1 MKNIASKA
9 RVVVAMSGGVDSSV
23 AAALLKK
30 DGYDVEGVYLRLFK
44 DAESKKSEASASAA
58 AKILD
63 INFHAIDAGKDFK
76 KKVIRY
82 FLDEYKKGNTPNPC
96 VVCNPE
102 LKFKLLLEMAD
113 RLKADY
119 LATGHYTRLRREILN
134 PKSQILNKSKIP
146 NLKIKYELFEA
157 KDKNKDQSYFL
168 YRLTQKK
175 LSKIIFP
182 LGDYLKS
189 DVKELAKKFKL
200 PAWKRKESQ
209 DVCFLAGTTIE
220 KFLLKNIKLESGN
233 IIDEAG
239 KVIGRHKGLPLYTL
253 GQRKGIDI
261 GGTGPYYVIGK
272 NSRKNQLIVTN
283 VPKNP
288 ALFSDTARIENVNWI
303 AEPPK
308 SRKILART
316 RYRNPLV
323 YATIAKYKVESS
335 KYKAKYKLTFDEP
348 QRAVTPGQ
356 SIVFYSDKGEVIGG
370 GIIK

>member
-9 RVVVAMSGGVDSSV
+9 SVVVAMSGGVDSSV

-30 DGYDVEGVYLRLFK
+30 DGYDVRGVYLRLFK
-44 DAESKKSEASASAA
+44 DVGSKKSEASARAA

-63 INFHAIDAGKDFK
+63 IDFHAVDVGKDFK

-82 FLDEYKKGNTPNPC
+82 FLDEYRKGNTPNPC

-113 RLKADY
+113 RLKTDY
-119 LATGHYTRLRREILN
+119 LATGHYALTRKLKV
-134 PKSQILNKSKIP
+134 KSSK
-146 NLKIKYELFEA
+146 LKVKEKIIYKLFEA

-168 YRLTQKK
+168 YRLAQKQ

-182 LGDYLKS
+182 LGGYLKS

-209 DVCFLAGTTIE
+209 DVCFLVGTTIE
-220 KFLLKNIKLESGN
+220 KFLLKNIKLESGS

-261 GGTGPYYVIGK
+261 GGTGPYYVMGK
-272 NSRKNQLIVTN
+272 NNRKNQLIVTN

-288 ALFSDTARIENVNWI
+288 ALFSDTARMENVNWI

-308 SRKILART
+308 YRKVLART

-323 YATIAKYKVESS
+323 YATIIPRNVERGTRNVYEL
-335 KYKAKYKLTFDEP
+335 KFDEP

-356 SIVFYSDKGEVIGG
+356 SVVFYGKSGEVLGG
-370 GIIK
+370 GIIIS